1 MSGFSLFLIY
11 DLRYTYSPKVLGAAA
26 RSNCQG
32 RKSELEK
39 AAKLEGASLPSS
51 PTSKQGKTNSRI
63 ENSFREIAGKTVRKL
78 PKLYCIILG
87 NITLLRLFW
96 LGHLLHSAL
105 PSSVQP
111 SQVLYRIPRG
121 KSRRGK
127 RWRHPHLSTYCKCNT
142 TLPSCID
149 GGSSVHCAAV
159 LASLFYP
166 PARTSSYSIAAC
178 STWEKGK
185 VTQAGGGKGRSP
197 FFGGKTHVVL
207 SGFPRVKVREKE
219 QRSKDESLSPPSL
232 FSTSRICQK
241 RGGETGKS
249 FSLKGGCE
257 ILQ

>member
-1 MSGFSLFLIY
+1 MDSWIFFLSYI
-11 DLRYTYSPKVLGAAA
+11 RYVLPKSVLGAAA

-51 PTSKQGKTNSRI
+51 PTSKQERTNSRI

-78 PKLYCIILG
+78 PKLYCNILG

-96 LGHLLHSAL
+96 LGDLLHSAL
-105 PSSVQP
+105 PLSNHLRYYPVYP
-111 SQVLYRIPRG
+111 EGRAGRG
-121 KSRRGK
+121 RDGGIA
-127 RWRHPHLSTYCKCNT
+127 TYPLTANAI
-142 TLPSCID
+142 LPSCID

-159 LASLFYP
+159 LASLFSP
-166 PARTSSYSIAAC
+166 LARTSYYSIAAC

-185 VTQAGGGKGRSP
+185 VTQAGRGKGRSP

-207 SGFPRVKVREKE
+207 SRFPRVKVREKE
-219 QRSKDESLSPPSL
+219 QRSEDEALSPPAL

-241 RGGETGKS
+241 RGGEIGKS